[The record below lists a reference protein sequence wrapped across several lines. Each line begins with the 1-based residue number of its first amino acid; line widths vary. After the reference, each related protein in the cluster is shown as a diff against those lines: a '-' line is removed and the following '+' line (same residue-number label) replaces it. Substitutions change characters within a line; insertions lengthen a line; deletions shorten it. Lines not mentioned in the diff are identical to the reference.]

1 MTKGAELAARR
12 GRPRI
17 SNADGRRRPIATR
30 DGFVMRRAR
39 FDDIDALTRLE
50 AESFASDML
59 SRRSFSRYMRS
70 PSAVLLVAC
79 RKSRILGYAVLLLR
93 RGTRS
98 ARLYSIA
105 VAADKAGQGVGS
117 RLLDAAEAAARER
130 KAVVVRLEVRADNP
144 SAIAFYE
151 RRGYRQIGTRPDY
164 YEDGETALLF
174 SHLLPAGLV
183 ATPSRR
189 LRHAA

>member
-1 MTKGAELAARR
+1 
-12 GRPRI
+12 
-17 SNADGRRRPIATR
+17 
-30 DGFVMRRAR
+30 MRRAR

-59 SRRSFSRYMRS
+59 SRRSFLRFMRS

-79 RKSRILGYAVLLLR
+79 RRNRMLGYAVLLLR

-105 VAADKAGQGVGS
+105 VAADEAGHGVGS

-130 KAVVVRLEVRADNP
+130 KAIVVRLEVRADNP
-144 SAIAFYE
+144 SAIRFYE

-164 YEDGETALLF
+164 YEDGTTALLF
-174 SHLLPAGLV
+174 SHLLHSAGPI
-183 ATPSRR
+183 ATSSRR

>member
-1 MTKGAELAARR
+1 
-12 GRPRI
+12 
-17 SNADGRRRPIATR
+17 
-30 DGFVMRRAR
+30 MRRAR

-59 SRRSFSRYMRS
+59 SRRSFLRFMRS
-70 PSAVLLVAC
+70 PSAVFLIAC

-105 VAADKAGQGVGS
+105 VAAGESGHGVGS
-117 RLLDAAEAAARER
+117 RLLDAAEAAARGR

-144 SAIAFYE
+144 AAIRFYE

-164 YEDGETALLF
+164 YEDGTTALLF
-174 SHLLPAGLV
+174 SHLLHSAGPV